1 MTLNVLNG
9 VVITNLLFLCILHAC
24 LFQNVSLN
32 QLLVA
37 LKLALSLIC
46 YEEYDINLE
55 FFYND

>member
-9 VVITNLLFLCILHAC
+9 VVVTNLLFLCILHVC

-32 QLLVA
+32 QLLVVQI
-37 LKLALSLIC
+37 SPQIC

-55 FFYND
+55 FFLQ